1 MKIQLKRELDL
12 APLSVHKV
20 TRILFCKS
28 DTTQLLKALKEK
40 GHKNDLRISVNCPGH
55 VHHFM
60 ECYSLSK
67 FLDKRHS
74 FMLKIKKNF
83 YSLLFVF
90 RHISIKPIFLFFT
103 NIHSFIF
110 FIFYYIIGCLNFS
123 VLNFHMNEMK

>member
-1 MKIQLKRELDL
+1 MKIQLKREFDL

-20 TRILFCKS
+20 TRILFCKP

-55 VHHFM
+55 VHQFM

-74 FMLKIKKNF
+74 FMLKIEKNF

-103 NIHSFIF
+103 NIHSIF
-110 FIFYYIIGCLNFS
+110 SFSTIIIRCLNFS